1 MSLVALPSLPCNHFL
16 FDVEENDIIYLKKDT
31 ILSYI
36 AIRIFSDPS
45 IDL

>member
-16 FDVEENDIIYLKKDT
+16 FDVEENDIIYLKDT

-36 AIRIFSDPS
+36 AMRFFSDP
-45 IDL
+45 